1 MAKTSPKSL
10 QLEVRPKILGVTWWI
25 LLTIALVLIA
35 VIRIRLLS
43 FPLERDEGEYAYAGQ
58 LMLQGIPPY
67 QLAYN
72 MKFPGTYAAY
82 ALIMA
87 IFGQTI
93 AGIHLGFLVVNAATI
108 ALLFLLG
115 RRLVNSTAG
124 IVAAASYA
132 ILSVSPSV
140 LGFAAH
146 ATHFVMLTVLG
157 GALLLSRPSPSQ
169 SKKIVFAVGILF
181 GLGLLMKQ
189 PALFFIPFGAGYL
202 FYRDWR
208 ARLNWKQIS
217 IRSATF
223 FGGAALP
230 LAVTCLVLWR
240 AGVFERFWFWTWT
253 YARAYG
259 GIISVSQGIQI
270 FFGSITGVIGAGWS
284 LWVLAAAG
292 VIACLSDKKI
302 RPHAAF
308 LLAFLFFSG
317 LALCPGFYFREHYF
331 VLVLPAV
338 CLLAGTAVASAE
350 NLCSRY
356 ARPLLFAPLVL
367 FIAAWA
373 LPLFAQASF
382 FFAPNPDAT
391 CRMIYG
397 VNPFP
402 EAIRIAEYLK
412 EHTNADDTI
421 AVLGS
426 EPEIYFYSHRHSATG
441 YIYTYGLMEPH
452 QHALPMQR
460 EMIQEIETA
469 RPKYLVVVSMN
480 ISWLKRPGSENLIF
494 DWFAKYCP
502 DNFALEGVVTIV
514 SAAQTDYYLPL
525 TSESVQISPN
535 SILIYKRKF

>member
-1 MAKTSPKSL
+1 VAKTSPKSL
-10 QLEVRPKILGVTWWI
+10 PLKAGPKSLGVAWWI
-25 LLTIALVLIA
+25 LLTITLVLIA
-35 VIRIRLLS
+35 VIRIRLLG

-82 ALIMA
+82 ALIMS

-93 AGIHLGFLVVNAATI
+93 FGIHLGFLVVNAATI

-146 ATHFVMLTVLG
+146 ATHFVMLPVLG
-157 GALLLSRPSPSQ
+157 GALLLSRPSQ
-169 SKKIVFAVGILF
+169 SKKIVFAAGILF

-217 IRSATF
+217 TRSATF
-223 FGGAALP
+223 LGGAALP
-230 LAVTCLVLWR
+230 FAATCLVLWR
-240 AGVFERFWFWTWT
+240 TGVFEKFWFWTWT
-253 YARAYG
+253 YAREYG
-259 GIISVSQGIQI
+259 GLVSTSLGIRI
-270 FFGSITGVIGAGWS
+270 FFGNITGVIGAGWG
-284 LWVLAAAG
+284 LWVLAVAG
-292 VIACLSDKKI
+292 VIACLWDKKI
-302 RPHAAF
+302 RPHAVF

-331 VLVLPAV
+331 VLVLPAI
-338 CLLAGTAVASAE
+338 CLLAGAAVASAE

-356 ARPLLFAPLVL
+356 LRPLLFVPLAL
-367 FIAAWA
+367 FVAAWA
-373 LPLFAQASF
+373 LPLFAKAPF
-382 FFAPNPDAT
+382 FFAPNLDAA

-402 EAIRIAEYLK
+402 EAIRVAEYLK
-412 EHTNADDTI
+412 EHSNPDDTI

-452 QHALPMQR
+452 QHALPMQQ
-460 EMIQEIETA
+460 EMIQQIEAA
-469 RPKYLVVVSMN
+469 RPKYLVVVS
-480 ISWLKRPGSENLIF
+480 ISFSWLKRPDSEKLIF
-494 DWFAKYCP
+494 DWFGQY
-502 DNFALEGVVTIV
+502 ALENYALDGMATIV
-514 SAAQTDYYLPL
+514 SANHTDYELPL
-525 TSESVQISPN
+525 TSESVRIPPN
-535 SILIYKRKF
+535 SILIYKRTF